1 MENGSPLLWSSTM
14 GVNDLISYEKGV
26 TVSFKHCSES
36 NFIYGELIIKV
47 KQLLTELF
55 KTTSEIQTLIFN
67 NLEKVKFEVTLKEDQ
82 GLLLKCK
89 YTVMFLFYL
98 FV

>member
-1 MENGSPLLWSSTM
+1 MENSSPLLWSSTM
-14 GVNDLISYEKGV
+14 CVNDLILYEKGV

-36 NFIYGELIIKV
+36 NLIYGEFIFKV

-55 KTTSEIQTLIFN
+55 KRTSEIQTLIFKS
-67 NLEKVKFEVTLKEDQ
+67 LEKVKFEVTLKEDQ
-82 GLLLKCK
+82 DLLLKCK
-89 YTVMFLFYL
+89 YAVMFLFYC